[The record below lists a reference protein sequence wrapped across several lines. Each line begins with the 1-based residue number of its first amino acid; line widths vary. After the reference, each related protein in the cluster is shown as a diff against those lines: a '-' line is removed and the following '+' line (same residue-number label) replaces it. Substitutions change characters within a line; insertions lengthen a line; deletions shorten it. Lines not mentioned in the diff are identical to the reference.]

1 MELVHDAIDNYIMKS
16 NEIVGYDHCLK
27 YAFGAQEGINIRQYK
42 ENNINIGTK
51 PDGQGSIYHDII
63 NSSYINGGL
72 NNLVAQYIDN
82 GASRVAQIISKKNV
96 GESGGFSR
104 ILGLNNMDTHIHPDK
119 NYDCGTKNFVH
130 ITVKDKKH
138 LSMLDDR
145 YFRFERYGLEF
156 KIKRTDYGLIGQKIW
171 LRSPITCKSH
181 AEGHGVCYKCYGD
194 LGHTNKDISIGR
206 IATELITSQYTQKR
220 LSAKHLLET
229 VIKIIKWVPQ
239 FNDFFEVAN
248 VNEISLKEDIFKNKQ
263 MSGWKL
269 RIKTQDIQ
277 LENDDEFFKHRSFS
291 DDMHASEDDG
301 PFV

>member
-1 MELVHDAIDNYIMKS
+1 MQK
-16 NEIVGYDHCLK
+16 
-27 YAFGAQEGINIRQYK
+27 
-42 ENNINIGTK
+42 
-51 PDGQGSIYHDII
+51 GS
-63 NSSYINGGL
+63 
-72 NNLVAQYIDN
+72 
-82 GASRVAQIISKKNV
+82 
-96 GESGGFSR
+96 
-104 ILGLNNMDTHIHPDK
+104 
-119 NYDCGTKNFVH
+119 
-130 ITVKDKKH
+130 
-138 LSMLDDR
+138 
-145 YFRFERYGLEF
+145 
-156 KIKRTDYGLIGQKIW
+156 
-171 LRSPITCKSH
+171 
-181 AEGHGVCYKCYGD
+181 GVCYKCYGD

-248 VNEISLKEDIFKNKQ
+248 VNEISLKNDIFKNKQ

-301 PFV
+301 PFVDQFINSFEIITPDDEVYTKITAVGEDGILLMRNYIFLIN